1 MYFFLKNKTLKTDD
15 DKIRE
20 KTMVHPLGLVS
31 RYKERYISTTM
42 TYHMFLHRRKVENK
56 IIFILDEQLRLNLT
70 FQHIHFGFRHLHT
83 CSVGEVRV
91 VSHSRKEQVFKYCG
105 IHSNMILYPQ
115 SRNVSIFLP
124 TVTRG
129 EISMTGIYN
138 VTAIYS
144 VIDTKMIFTLQRY
157 RPLSRNLS
165 WNIYLV
171 PEDIRVMKFALRTK
185 KYQHFIIKFTNDSEL
200 IVELY
205 DGPGTHSSN
214 IFQNNYEIHVTSTF
228 QSIIYLW
235 IPSTNRLNTECGFQ
249 FVTESSSASKNVQL
263 NDSDIILHTLTKYK
277 VWKIFS
283 YYNVKLTIINLT
295 YTGFNDPLCTFAG
308 ITAYSLKNNS
318 YTEITTECTLF
329 NNVYSIYRDIYSK
342 SNETLL
348 IVYSYKEYGNLSLTM
363 QFSSTKCKPVTINTC
378 ALSYL
383 CKFKNNVMCREHME
397 QIKSLNLNYTQI
409 STDFPISVN
418 PGQCFILQMVAVSDR
433 LSTAG
438 LASDCKIN
446 FHHINILNR
455 KIDID
460 FNIKAVIRSKY
471 TIM

>member
-1 MYFFLKNKTLKTDD
+1 MAT
-15 DKIRE
+15 
-20 KTMVHPLGLVS
+20 S
-31 RYKERYISTTM
+31 M
-42 TYHMFLHRRKVENK
+42 TYHEILDRRKVENK

-70 FQHIHFGFRHLHT
+70 FHHIHFGFRHLHT

-91 VSHSRKEQVFKYCG
+91 VSHSKTKQVFRYCG
-105 IHSNMILYPQ
+105 IHSSMILYPQ

-124 TVTRG
+124 TVSWE
-129 EISMTGIYN
+129 EISRTGIYN

-144 VIDTKMIFTLQRY
+144 VIDTKRIFTLERY
-157 RPLSRNLS
+157 RPLSRNLL

-171 PEDIRVMKFALRTK
+171 PEYIRVMKFALRTK

-200 IVELY
+200 VAELY

-214 IFQNNYEIHVTSTF
+214 IFKNNYKIHVTSTF

-235 IPSTNRLNTECGFQ
+235 IPSTRRLNMECGFQ
-249 FVTESSSASKNVQL
+249 FVTESSSVRKNIQL
-263 NDSDIILHTLTKYK
+263 NDSHIISHALTRYE

-283 YYNVKLTIINLT
+283 YYNVNLTIIYLT
-295 YTGFNDPLCTFAG
+295 FTGFNDPLCTFAG
-308 ITAYSLKNNS
+308 ITAYSFNNES
-318 YTEITTECTLF
+318 YTEITTECNFF
-329 NNVYSIYRDIYSK
+329 NNVYSMYRHIYSK

-348 IVYSYKEYGNLSLTM
+348 ILYSYKEYGNLSLTM
-363 QFSSTKCKPVTINTC
+363 QFSSTKCKPLTINTC

-383 CKFKNNVMCREHME
+383 CKFKNNVMCREHRE
-397 QIKSLNLNYTQI
+397 EIKSLNLNYTQI
-409 STDFPISVN
+409 STDFPISVY
-418 PGQCFILQMVAVSDR
+418 PGQCFILQMVAVADR
-433 LSTAG
+433 LSSEV

-460 FNIKAVIRSKY
+460 FNIKAVIKSKY
-471 TIM
+471 III

>member
-1 MYFFLKNKTLKTDD
+1 
-15 DKIRE
+15 
-20 KTMVHPLGLVS
+20 
-31 RYKERYISTTM
+31 
-42 TYHMFLHRRKVENK
+42 
-56 IIFILDEQLRLNLT
+56 
-70 FQHIHFGFRHLHT
+70 
-83 CSVGEVRV
+83 
-91 VSHSRKEQVFKYCG
+91 
-105 IHSNMILYPQ
+105 MILYPQ

-124 TVTRG
+124 TVSRQ

-157 RPLSRNLS
+157 RPLSRNLL

-185 KYQHFIIKFTNDSEL
+185 KYQYLIIKFTNDSEL
-200 IVELY
+200 GVELY

-214 IFQNNYEIHVTSTF
+214 IFKNNYDIHVTSTF
-228 QSIIYLW
+228 QSIIYMW
-235 IPSTNRLNTECGFQ
+235 IPSNKRFSTECGFQ
-249 FVTESSSASKNVQL
+249 FVTESSNVKKNIHL
-263 NDSDIILHTLTKYK
+263 NDSHIISHAFSKYE

-283 YYNVKLTIINLT
+283 YYNVNLTIINLT

-308 ITAYSLKNNS
+308 ITAYNLKNNS
-318 YTEITTECTLF
+318 YIEITTECNSF
-329 NNVYSIYRDIYSK
+329 NNVYSIYRGIYSK
-342 SNETLL
+342 SNKTLL

-383 CKFKNNVMCREHME
+383 CKFQNNAMCREHRE
-397 QIKSLNLNYTQI
+397 QIKALNLNYTQI

-418 PGQCFILQMVAVSDR
+418 PGQCFILQMVAVADR
-433 LSTAG
+433 LSIAG

-446 FHHINILNR
+446 FHPINILNR

-471 TIM
+471 IIM